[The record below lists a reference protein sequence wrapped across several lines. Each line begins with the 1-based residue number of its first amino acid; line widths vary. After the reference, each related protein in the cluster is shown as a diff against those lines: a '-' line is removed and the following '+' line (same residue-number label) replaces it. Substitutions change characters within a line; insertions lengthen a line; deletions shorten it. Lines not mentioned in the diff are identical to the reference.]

1 MWASP
6 GKGGGQRPGVC
17 GPLPS
22 ILGGLEHPQT
32 SSHSC
37 RGGGVTPPVSP
48 PWSGRGSCPF
58 PGIGVSTEQFL
69 FHPPLHLRALLFYV
83 GFDVLWCLMTGL
95 RPFALQSASVGR
107 TCSASVFPKVLSPGS
122 TANPGEPGFGPQH
135 GGLREVPGGVVTIPR
150 LGWGSCPEAG
160 REASPPCYSR
170 FTPRWGLAPGVT
182 PATLSDADPLMKTR
196 PCSKTT
202 VAITD
207 ACAPGGVRTRLMDH
221 PPRAP
226 E

>member
-22 ILGGLEHPQT
+22 ILGELEHPQT

-37 RGGGVTPPVSP
+37 QGVGLHPPCPP
-48 PWSGRGSCPF
+48 PWSGCGSCPF

-69 FHPPLHLRALLFYV
+69 FHHPHPPPHLCALLFYV

-95 RPFALQSASVGR
+95 RPFAFQSASVGR
-107 TCSASVFPKVLSPGS
+107 TRSASAFPKALSPGS

-135 GGLREVPGGVVTIPR
+135 GGLREVPGTLSPSPGWAGDPAPR
-150 LGWGSCPEAG
+150 LAG
-160 REASPPCYSR
+160 RR
-170 FTPRWGLAPGVT
+170 AP
-182 PATLSDADPLMKTR
+182 LLLLIY
-196 PCSKTT
+196 TT
-202 VAITD
+202 VRSG
-207 ACAPGGVRTRLMDH
+207 PGCN
-221 PPRAP
+221 PRHA
-226 E
+226 ERC